1 LRVTVNIP
9 NAGGTSPQRP
19 PFYCWNFSH
28 VFLQYL
34 QCKEL
39 ILRESVRL
47 GGLSREGVLR
57 MVSVELHQNYGS
69 VYEFAVSRCVGERFQ
84 LIYRLMHV
92 FSGWVKRTIDPAYQ
106 ASTPSVTTSAAEP
119 TDAADSLGAS
129 LSSLK
134 VEPGTAASE
143 SETKAPS
150 EATAI

>member
-1 LRVTVNIP
+1 MRVTVNFP
-9 NAGGTSPQRP
+9 NAGGTSPRRL
-19 PFYCWNFSH
+19 PFCLSEFFSH

-39 ILRESVRL
+39 ILRESIRL

-69 VYEFAVSRCVGERFQ
+69 VYDFAVSRCVGERFQ
-84 LIYRLMHV
+84 LIYRLTHV

-106 ASTPSVTTSAAEP
+106 ASTPNVTTAEP

-134 VEPGTAASE
+134 VEPGTPASE
-143 SETKAPS
+143 SETKATS
-150 EATAI
+150 EASAI